1 MPGPLPD
8 TRPPAARLAGTCV
21 SYTQH
26 LLRELCADSP
36 APGHRLFLAAVTV
49 HYSHENRNSSPYL
62 VLPWDSTPGAGAAGD
77 PGLGAPRHALPV
89 ELGAGQGYAGL
100 RDPTSR
106 GAVRGPE
113 PGPARA
119 EGLRGRHWGLGSS
132 GLSMRAWKGVCLAGP
147 WVLALLSYR
156 THQEKRAYWGRMC
169 LPFHSISFAFFFTV
183 KWLVGPIGH
192 LLK

>member
-8 TRPPAARLAGTCV
+8 TRPPAARLAGSCV

-77 PGLGAPRHALPV
+77 PGLGPLVMHCLWSWVPAKATRGSGTPPPV
-89 ELGAGQGYAGL
+89 VL
-100 RDPTSR
+100 REARSLDQ
-106 GAVRGPE
+106 
-113 PGPARA
+113 PGP
-119 EGLRGRHWGLGSS
+119 
-132 GLSMRAWKGVCLAGP
+132 KGCEVGTGV
-147 WVLALLSYR
+147 WDQV
-156 THQEKRAYWGRMC
+156 
-169 LPFHSISFAFFFTV
+169 AF
-183 KWLVGPIGH
+183 P
-192 LLK
+192 